1 MVYALLGTA
10 VVSGV
15 VGSTMMKLSD
25 GLRRVGPALGVLA
38 GYGVATVALALLME
52 LLPVG
57 VIYAVWGGG
66 AAVGVTVVGRVV
78 FGERLTATRLV
89 GVGLIVGGVV
99 VLNLSGV
106 L

>member
-10 VVSGV
+10 VLSGV
-15 VGSTMMKLSD
+15 LGSTMMKLSD
-25 GLRRVGPALGVLA
+25 GLRRAGPVLGVVA

-66 AAVGVTVVGRVV
+66 AAVGLTVVGRVV
-78 FGERLTATRLV
+78 FGERLTRTRLA
-89 GVGLIVGGVV
+89 GVALIVVGVV
-99 VLNLSGV
+99 VLNLSGA